1 MLTARIAVVV
11 SGGGTNLQALIDA
24 QGRGALQSGSIAL
37 VVADRAG
44 IGAIARAEKAGIP
57 CVTIVRKEAGFE
69 EGVLSAFR
77 EHGIDMAV
85 LAGFLGIFS
94 ADFIRRFSGP
104 IINIHP
110 ALIPSFCGKGFY
122 GLRVHQAALD
132 YGVKVT
138 GATVHYASEVVDGGE
153 IILQKAV
160 DVLPDDT
167 PETLQRRIME
177 QCEWKLLPQAVSLF
191 CQDRLRV
198 EGRTVRIL
206 P

>member
-138 GATVHYASEVVDGGE
+138 GATVHYVNEVPDGGQ
-153 IILQKAV
+153 IL
-160 DVLPDDT
+160 
-167 PETLQRRIME
+167 LQRAVEVRPGDTAE
-177 QCEWKLLPQAVSLF
+177 RLQSRVLREAEWKLLPQAAEIVSAQL
-191 CQDRLRV
+191 
-198 EGRTVRIL
+198 VREKENTL
-206 P
+206 

>member
-24 QGRGALQSGSIAL
+24 QGRGVLQSGSIAL

-160 DVLPDDT
+160 EVLPGDT
-167 PETLQRRIME
+167 PEILQKRVME
-177 QCEWKLLPQAVSLF
+177 QAEWVILPQAAELVAA
-191 CQDRLRV
+191 RI
-198 EGRTVRIL
+198 VREKE
-206 P
+206 